1 MEIEH
6 PTDLRRKK
14 LLYRAMHRG
23 TKEADVIIGGYFQ
36 DRLGTLPDAALAEA
50 EEFLELLDL
59 DVLDWIMGRQPIPDR
74 WKGSLLD
81 DLLAWQRAREGV

>member
-1 MEIEH
+1 MEFEH
-6 PTDLRRKK
+6 SIDPRRKK

-23 TKEADVIIGGYFQ
+23 TKEADVIIGGFFQ
-36 DRLGTLPDAALAEA
+36 ERLATLPETRLAEA

-59 DVLDWIMGRQPIPDR
+59 DVLDWIMGRQSIPER

-81 DLLAWQRAREGV
+81 DLLAWQRAREGA